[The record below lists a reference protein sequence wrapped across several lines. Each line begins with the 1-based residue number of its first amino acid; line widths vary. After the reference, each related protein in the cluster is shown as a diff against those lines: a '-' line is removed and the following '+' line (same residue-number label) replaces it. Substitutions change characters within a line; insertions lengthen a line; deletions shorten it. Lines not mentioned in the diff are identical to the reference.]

1 MGDEASFQD
10 VSKWKYFNTN
20 NLWIDLDAL
29 QTTMAKGALPL
40 PIITNDK
47 TVVPTKKD
55 STPVIQLET
64 AMGAAISCFDG
75 ASALLIPRS
84 RFAPVK
90 TTNDLLALRS
100 DAYQVTEDF
109 RIVLHPDR
117 NGVPPNI
124 KLDGCCKF
132 VGDYDKYFPNGSPS
146 LINCTKLEVK
156 GKVIFSKDV
165 VIKGECKIIGSD
177 EEKTLAAGEYEG
189 DVTVP

>member
-1 MGDEASFQD
+1 
-10 VSKWKYFNTN
+10 
-20 NLWIDLDAL
+20 
-29 QTTMAKGALPL
+29 MAKGALPL

-47 TVVPTKKD
+47 TVNPTDKA

-84 RFAPVK
+84 RFAHVK
-90 TTNDLLALRS
+90 TTNLLALRS
-100 DAYQVTEDF
+100 DAYQVTKDF

-117 NGVPPNI
+117 KGVPPNI

-132 VGDYDKYFPNGSPS
+132 VGDYNKYFPNGSPS

-165 VIKGECKIIGSD
+165 VIKGSVKIIGGD
-177 EEKTLAAGEYEG
+177 EEKTLPPG
-189 DVTVP
+189 